1 MHFATATT
9 VKHVSDESIID
20 LIYTDR
26 SAGISL
32 LFKTYYKALV
42 KFADGYV
49 SDVNTASEIV
59 QELYV
64 SLYCKGFQLRNK
76 KSLLP
81 YLQQSL
87 RNRIFNYHRN
97 NKLRSRHMHSF
108 RLFCSD
114 DGDDLNSRI
123 ACKEMRLLLNRSL
136 SCMSTKCSMV
146 FRLNRIHGLTIKQIA
161 ALLGKP
167 ASTIEKQL
175 RQALFSIR
183 NEFSRLYPD

>member
-1 MHFATATT
+1 MHFTAAV
-9 VKHVSDESIID
+9 VKQVSDESIID

-49 SDVNTASEIV
+49 SDMNTASEIV

-97 NKLRSRHMHSF
+97 NKLRSRHMQSF
-108 RLFCSD
+108 RLFSAE
-114 DGDDLNSRI
+114 DGEDVNSRI
-123 ACKEMRLLLNRSL
+123 ACKEMKVLLNRSL
-136 SCMSTKCSMV
+136 AGMSNKCSMV
-146 FRLNRIHGLTIKQIA
+146 FQLNRIHGLTIKQIA
-161 ALLGKP
+161 AILGKP

-175 RQALFSIR
+175 RQALSNIR